1 MRVGFEKQYPV
12 RKFLGWIAALCL
24 ITSSAPGAN
33 IPHGELF
40 GQYKGL
46 LLEEWLEDPS
56 LKDSLEELRFKDEG
70 TINLTITEDGS
81 PLCQDSCRVHIIE
94 KKSSRRR
101 QEREECRSTVKSSKS
116 KWYER

>member
-1 MRVGFEKQYPV
+1 MPE
-12 RKFLGWIAALCL
+12 
-24 ITSSAPGAN
+24 T
-33 IPHGELF
+33 
-40 GQYKGL
+40 
-46 LLEEWLEDPS
+46 
-56 LKDSLEELRFKDEG
+56 
-70 TINLTITEDGS
+70 TITTKARHSRSGWEQLMMQYEASGLKQRAFCNQHGF